1 MGGGRGSKPIRNFSL
16 LILFIFLMD
25 LKAYFLCQENE
36 FWPTIETFLLTF
48 PYVSLCVL
56 GGLLDTESFSSLVY
70 DLESIDL
77 IYLSVMKHSK
87 KSALQSDYRYRETF
101 SKFPREGLYKIK
113 LLELPGHN
121 QSSFCLSPLLR
132 RQVLQQNMPRWS
144 SHKLPSFRVSPY
156 GSPSLQQDWILDT
169 GL

>member
-1 MGGGRGSKPIRNFSL
+1 M
-16 LILFIFLMD
+16 
-25 LKAYFLCQENE
+25 
-36 FWPTIETFLLTF
+36 LTF

-77 IYLSVMKHSK
+77 IYLSVMNYSK
-87 KSALQSDYRYRETF
+87 KSALHSDYRYRETF

-132 RQVLQQNMPRWS
+132 RQVLQQNMPR
-144 SHKLPSFRVSPY
+144 
-156 GSPSLQQDWILDT
+156 
-169 GL
+169 